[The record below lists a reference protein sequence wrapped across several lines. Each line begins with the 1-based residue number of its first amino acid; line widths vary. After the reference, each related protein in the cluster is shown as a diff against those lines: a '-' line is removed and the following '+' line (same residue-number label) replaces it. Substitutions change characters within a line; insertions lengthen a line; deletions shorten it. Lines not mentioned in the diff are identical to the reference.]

1 MRYVAFID
9 IIGSSGH
16 KLLIFET
23 SKEIVSREEELK
35 ATVVLAL
42 WIGALIS
49 TGSGNYD
56 DFSHFLYW
64 IFY

>member
-1 MRYVAFID
+1 MRLRRLSLRCVAFID

-16 KLLIFET
+16 KLLIFEA

-35 ATVVLAL
+35 ATVVLAP

-49 TGSGNYD
+49 TGSGP
-56 DFSHFLYW
+56 LEKELR
-64 IFY
+64 